1 LIALGVRDVG
11 TADDETYM
19 QPTEGRKKRTAK
31 ATEVE
36 TEPQGSAIVKTEDG
50 AKEPRRVTR
59 ATAKALGVTVPKL
72 TAYF

>member
-1 LIALGVRDVG
+1 
-11 TADDETYM
+11 M

-72 TAYF
+72 TTYF